1 MESLNSNGNSG
12 LLPSLEDGVSSR
24 NNSSM
29 K

>member
-1 MESLNSNGNSG
+1 MESLNTNANSG
-12 LLPSLEDGVSSR
+12 LLPSLEEGISSR